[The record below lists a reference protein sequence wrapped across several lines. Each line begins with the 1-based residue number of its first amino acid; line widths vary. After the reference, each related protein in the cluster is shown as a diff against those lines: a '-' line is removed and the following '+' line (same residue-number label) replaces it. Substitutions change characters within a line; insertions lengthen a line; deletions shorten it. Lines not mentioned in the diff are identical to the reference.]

1 MLSPRF
7 RPSLSFFA
15 MALLLAPSTL
25 AMNSPLSEEAVRE
38 AYFLGQRRDESMA
51 LFLAKYKKFLRA
63 PETGP
68 YISSVEFLTPFARL
82 ILLSSQRVN
91 YSAQQAE
98 KEHHSDDEMVAIAIE
113 IQLTDSYG
121 PLLVEPTGSHSGS
134 PMGYRLRPANFWE
147 DFDVQV
153 LVDDKELEPT
163 DFKGRPNYRC
173 VEDGGCVLTGAT
185 LRLELP
191 AKVFTSDS
199 ATILIT
205 PPEGAEV
212 AVDFDL
218 TRFR

>member
-1 MLSPRF
+1 MLSSRF
-7 RPSLSFFA
+7 RQSLSFFA
-15 MALLLAPSTL
+15 VAVLLAPSTF
-25 AMNSPLSEEAVRE
+25 AMNSPLSEESVRE

-51 LFLAKYKKFLRA
+51 LYLAKYKKVLRA

-98 KEHHSDDEMVAIAIE
+98 QEHHSDDETVAIAIE

-121 PLLVEPTGSHSGS
+121 PFSVEPTGSRSGS
-134 PMGYRLRPANFWE
+134 PTGYRLRPANFWK

-163 DFKGRPNYRC
+163 DFNGEPNYRC
-173 VEDGGCVLTGAT
+173 DEDGGCVLTGAT

-191 AKVFTSDS
+191 AKLFTSDS
-199 ATILIT
+199 ATILIK
-205 PPEGAEV
+205 PPEGSEV

-218 TRFR
+218 TRLR